1 MKKLLLIL
9 AFPILGVSAQ
19 IEGTWKLAPQ
29 EDAMGVGPS
38 QGSMQ
43 WWSNTVGDLTTRACL
58 FDDSVT
64 FNANG
69 TMMHYMNGQTWLEGW
84 QGMTPDACGTPV
96 APHNGSNPATYAYD
110 GTTNTLSVYGLGAH
124 MGLAKVINGSEIASP
139 ANAADTITYL
149 TGLSNGGNTLTL
161 DINVGANWWQFVY
174 QKTLIINPPTPN
186 VTFKVDMSQYAGPA
200 YTGVFVNGTFNTWCG
215 ACNPM
220 SDANMDGVWEVT
232 LPIGPGP
239 IAYKFTLDGWNAE
252 EQFVGGESCTVTADG
267 LTNRSYTVTG
277 DAVLGTVCYN
287 SCTACAN
294 DVTFKV
300 DMTQSSVPA
309 GSIPEVNGTFNNWCG
324 NCNAM
329 TDANSDGIWE
339 TTISLAAGMY
349 EYKFSYS
356 TWSGQET
363 LAPGSSCT
371 ITTGENTNRSL
382 TVGSEAVVLPIVCWN
397 SCSACPGPTN
407 VFDDIIAV
415 SPNHTYLEAAL
426 IQAGLDVALQNPA
439 SSLTV
444 FAPDDAAITALVT
457 ALGTTISG
465 LLANPL
471 LSDILLY
478 HVVGSQVLSTAL
490 VNGPVVTLN
499 GASVIIDLTSGVMVN
514 TATVTTA
521 DLLADNGVVHVIN
534 SVLVPPN
541 LNISE
546 FSISDLQLYPNPSI
560 DVIKITNSVVENYS
574 ILSSNGV
581 IVSSGKVINNEISVS
596 HLDAGIYFL
605 NLTVKGESQT
615 IRIIKN

>member
-1 MKKLLLIL
+1 MKKLLLFL
-9 AFPILGVSAQ
+9 LLPTAFNAQ
-19 IEGTWKLAPQ
+19 VVGTWKLANQ
-29 EDAMGVGPS
+29 AAAMGVGPS

-43 WWSNTVGDLTTRACL
+43 WWSNTVGDLTTRACM
-58 FDDSVT
+58 FDDSIT

-69 TMMHYMNGQTWLEGW
+69 TMMHYMNGQTWLEAW

-174 QKTLIINPPTPN
+174 QKTVIINPPTPN
-186 VTFKVDMSQYAGPA
+186 VTFKVDMNQYTGPA
-200 YTGVFVNGTFNTWCG
+200 YTGVFVNGTFNGWNGTS
-215 ACNPM
+215 NPM
-220 SDANMDGVWEVT
+220 SDANMDGVWEAVV
-232 LPIGPGP
+232 PIGAGA
-239 IAYKFTLDGWNAE
+239 IEYKFTLDGWAFE
-252 EQFVGGESCTVTADG
+252 EQFVGGETCTVTNG
-267 LTNRSYTVTG
+267 GFTNRSYTVTG

-287 SCTACAN
+287 SCTACASN
-294 DVTFKV
+294 VTFKV
-300 DMTQSSVPA
+300 DMANYTGAAFTGVFL
-309 GSIPEVNGTFNNWCG
+309 NGTFNGWCG
-324 NCNAM
+324 SCNPM
-329 TDANSDGIWE
+329 TDANMDGIWDV
-339 TTISLAAGMY
+339 TLPLPNGSI
-349 EYKFSYS
+349 EYKF
-356 TWSGQET
+356 TLDGWNGQEQFVGGE
-363 LAPGSSCT
+363 PCT
-371 ITTGENTNRSL
+371 VTNGQYTNRL
-382 TVGSEAVVLPIVCWN
+382 YTVAGVADLGVVCFN
-397 SCSACPGPTN
+397 SCSACPSPTN

>member
-1 MKKLLLIL
+1 MKKLLLFL

-29 EDAMGVGPS
+29 AGALAVGPALNNLTWFS
-38 QGSMQ
+38 S
-43 WWSNTVGDLTTRACL
+43 SLGDVTTRACL
-58 FDDSVT
+58 FDDSIKFAPGGAMT
-64 FNANG
+64 
-69 TMMHYMNGQTWLEGW
+69 HYMDGSTWLEAW
-84 QGMTPDACGTPV
+84 QGAPEGCGTPV
-96 APHNGSNPATYAYD
+96 APHAGGVASYTFDAAL
-110 GTTNTLSVYGLGAH
+110 GTLTVNGLGAH
-124 MGLAKVINGSEIASP
+124 IGLAKVHNAGELTSP
-139 ANAADTITYL
+139 AGAVSTITYNVAF
-149 TGLSNGGNTLTL
+149 SNGGNTMTAQ
-161 DINVGANWWQFVY
+161 INFGPGWWQFVY
-174 QKTLIINPPTPN
+174 QKTVVINPPTPN
-186 VTFKVDMSQYAGPA
+186 VTFKVDMSQYTGPA
-200 YTGVFVNGTFNTWCG
+200 YTGVFVNGTFNGWNGTS
-215 ACNPM
+215 NPM
-220 SDANMDGVWEVT
+220 SDANMDGVWETTV
-232 LPIGPGP
+232 PIGAGA
-239 IAYKFTLDGWNAE
+239 IEYKFTLDGWSGQE
-252 EQFVGGESCTVTADG
+252 TLIPGSSCTITTG
-267 LTNRSYTVTG
+267 ENTNRSYTVTG

-300 DMTQSSVPA
+300 DMTQSSMPA

-329 TDANSDGIWE
+329 TDVNSDGIWE

-356 TWSGQET
+356 AWTGQET
-363 LAPGSSCT
+363 LVPGSSCT
-371 ITTGENTNRSL
+371 ITTGANTNRSL

-426 IQAGLDVALQNPA
+426 IATGLDVALQNPA
-439 SSLTV
+439 SLLTV
-444 FAPDDAAITALVT
+444 FAPDDAAIAALVT
-457 ALGTTISG
+457 ALGTNIND

-490 VNGPVVTLN
+490 VSGPVVTLN
-499 GASVIIDLTSGVMVN
+499 GASVIIDLTSVVMVN

>member
-1 MKKLLLIL
+1 MKKLLLFL
-9 AFPILGVSAQ
+9 LLPTAFNAQ
-19 IEGTWKLAPQ
+19 VVGTWKLANQ
-29 EDAMGVGPS
+29 AAAMGVGPS

-43 WWSNTVGDLTTRACL
+43 WWSNTVGDLTTRACM
-58 FDDSVT
+58 FDDSIT

-69 TMMHYMNGQTWLEGW
+69 TMMHYMNGQTWLEAW

-174 QKTLIINPPTPN
+174 QKTVIINPPTPN
-186 VTFKVDMSQYAGPA
+186 VTFKVDMNQYTGPA
-200 YTGVFVNGTFNTWCG
+200 YTGVFVNGTFNGWNGTS
-215 ACNPM
+215 NPM
-220 SDANMDGVWEVT
+220 SDANLDGVWEATV
-232 LPIGPGP
+232 PIGAGA
-239 IAYKFTLDGWNAE
+239 IEYKFTLDGWNGE
-252 EQFVGGESCTVTADG
+252 EQFVGGETCTVTNVG
-267 LTNRSYTVTG
+267 GFTNRSYTVTG

-287 SCTACAN
+287 SCTACASN
-294 DVTFKV
+294 VTFKV
-300 DMTQSSVPA
+300 DMANYVGLPFTGVFL
-309 GSIPEVNGTFNNWCG
+309 NGTFNNWCG
-324 NCNAM
+324 ACNPM
-329 TDANSDGIWE
+329 TDANMDGIWDL
-339 TTISLAAGMY
+339 TIPLPNGAI
-349 EYKFSYS
+349 EYKF
-356 TWSGQET
+356 TLDGWIGQEQFVGGE
-363 LAPGSSCT
+363 PCT
-371 ITTGENTNRSL
+371 VTNGQYTNRL
-382 TVGSEAVVLPIVCWN
+382 YTVAGVADLGVVCFN
-397 SCSACPGPTN
+397 SCSACPSPTN

>member
-1 MKKLLLIL
+1 MKKLLLLL

-29 EDAMGVGPS
+29 AGSLAVGPALNNLTWFS
-38 QGSMQ
+38 S
-43 WWSNTVGDLTTRACL
+43 SLGDVTTRACL
-58 FDDSVT
+58 FDDSIKFAPGGAMT
-64 FNANG
+64 
-69 TMMHYMNGQTWLEGW
+69 HYMDGSTWLEGW
-84 QGMTPDACGTPV
+84 QGAPEGCGTPV
-96 APHNGSNPATYAYD
+96 APHTGGAATYAFD
-110 GTTNTLSVYGLGAH
+110 AALGTLTVNGLGAH
-124 MGLAKVINGSEIASP
+124 MGLAKVHNAGELTSP
-139 ANAADTITYL
+139 AGAVSTITYNVL
-149 TGLSNGGNTLTL
+149 FSNGGNTMTAQ
-161 DINVGANWWQFVY
+161 INFGGGWWQYVY
-174 QKTLIINPPTPN
+174 QKTELITPAIEGTWKLAGQAGALAVGPALNNLTWFASSLGDVTTRACLFDDSIKFAPGGAMTHYMGGSTWLEGWQGAPEGCGTPVAPHTGGAATYAFDAALGTLTVNGLGAHIGLAKVHNAGELTSPAGAVSTITYNVAFSNGGNTMTAQINFGGGWWQYVYQKMVVINPPT
-186 VTFKVDMSQYAGPA
+186 
-200 YTGVFVNGTFNTWCG
+200 
-215 ACNPM
+215 
-220 SDANMDGVWEVT
+220 
-232 LPIGPGP
+232 
-239 IAYKFTLDGWNAE
+239 
-252 EQFVGGESCTVTADG
+252 
-267 LTNRSYTVTG
+267 
-277 DAVLGTVCYN
+277 
-287 SCTACAN
+287 
-294 DVTFKV
+294 
-300 DMTQSSVPA
+300 
-309 GSIPEVNGTFNNWCG
+309 
-324 NCNAM
+324 
-329 TDANSDGIWE
+329 
-339 TTISLAAGMY
+339 
-349 EYKFSYS
+349 
-356 TWSGQET
+356 
-363 LAPGSSCT
+363 
-371 ITTGENTNRSL
+371 
-382 TVGSEAVVLPIVCWN
+382 
-397 SCSACPGPTN
+397 PTN

>member
-1 MKKLLLIL
+1 MKNFYFLLGALLTSLSTLSQNVVEVNASDNWIGYMNVFNLDGSYVFGSGWGVLELKTTPDSTGNQVIL
-9 AFPILGVSAQ
+9 QPNFNTYQNAMNSGDPGDIAFWTDGAGGGYKIMEANTIVEPGALFNGQDLTFSGSVVSNTLDTGYAAYFFIKALDPNAGYQDALDGSGVSPIPASGNFSVS
-19 IEGTWKLAPQ
+19 IPA
-29 EDAMGVGPS
+29 A
-38 QGSMQ
+38 
-43 WWSNTVGDLTTRACL
+43 DLPAGMIIQYG
-58 FDDSVT
+58 FNIIGI
-64 FNANG
+64 NAN
-69 TMMHYMNGQTWLEGW
+69 
-84 QGMTPDACGTPV
+84 P
-96 APHNGSNPATYAYD
+96 
-110 GTTNTLSVYGLGAH
+110 
-124 MGLAKVINGSEIASP
+124 
-139 ANAADTITYL
+139 
-149 TGLSNGGNTLTL
+149 
-161 DINVGANWWQFVY
+161 
-174 QKTLIINPPTPN
+174 
-186 VTFKVDMSQYAGPA
+186 
-200 YTGVFVNGTFNTWCG
+200 
-215 ACNPM
+215 
-220 SDANMDGVWEVT
+220 
-232 LPIGPGP
+232 
-239 IAYKFTLDGWNAE
+239 AE
-252 EQFVGGESCTVTADG
+252 EANLGSI
-267 LTNRSYTVTG
+267 
-277 DAVLGTVCYN
+277 VLGPVSN
-287 SCTACAN
+287 S
-294 DVTFKV
+294 
-300 DMTQSSVPA
+300 
-309 GSIPEVNGTFNNWCG
+309 
-324 NCNAM
+324 
-329 TDANSDGIWE
+329 
-339 TTISLAAGMY
+339 
-349 EYKFSYS
+349 
-356 TWSGQET
+356 
-363 LAPGSSCT
+363 
-371 ITTGENTNRSL
+371 
-382 TVGSEAVVLPIVCWN
+382 
-397 SCSACPGPTN
+397 N

-514 TATVTTA
+514 TATVTTP

>member
-29 EDAMGVGPS
+29 ALAMGVGPS

-43 WWSNTVGDLTTRACL
+43 WWSNTVGDLTTRACM

-174 QKTLIINPPTPN
+174 QKTVIINPPTPN
-186 VTFKVDMSQYAGPA
+186 VTFKVDMSQYTGPA
-200 YTGVFVNGTFNTWCG
+200 FTTVNLSGTFNTWCG
-215 ACNPM
+215 TCNPLT
-220 SDANMDGVWEVT
+220 DANMDGVWETTV
-232 LPIGPGP
+232 PIPAGA
-239 IAYKFTLDGWNAE
+239 IEYKFTLDDWNGQ
-252 EQFVGGESCTVTADG
+252 EQFVGGETCTVTNG
-267 LTNRSYTVTG
+267 GFTNRSYTVTG

-287 SCTACAN
+287 SCTACASN
-294 DVTFKV
+294 VTFKV
-300 DMTQSSVPA
+300 DMANYTGAAFTGVFL
-309 GSIPEVNGTFNNWCG
+309 NGTFNGWCG
-324 NCNAM
+324 SCNPM
-329 TDANSDGIWE
+329 TDANMDGIWDV
-339 TTISLAAGMY
+339 TLPLPNGAI
-349 EYKFSYS
+349 EYKF
-356 TWSGQET
+356 TLDGWIGQEQFVGGE
-363 LAPGSSCT
+363 PCT
-371 ITTGENTNRSL
+371 VTNGQYTNRSY

>member
-1 MKKLLLIL
+1 MKKLLLLL

-29 EDAMGVGPS
+29 AGALAVGS
-38 QGSMQ
+38 ALNNLTWFS
-43 WWSNTVGDLTTRACL
+43 SSLGDVTTRACL
-58 FDDSVT
+58 FDDSIKFAPGGAMT
-64 FNANG
+64 
-69 TMMHYMNGQTWLEGW
+69 HYMDGSTWLEAW
-84 QGMTPDACGTPV
+84 QGAPEGCGTPV
-96 APHNGSNPATYAYD
+96 APHAGGVASYTFDAAL
-110 GTTNTLSVYGLGAH
+110 GTLTVNGLGAH
-124 MGLAKVINGSEIASP
+124 IGLAKVHNAGELTSP
-139 ANAADTITYL
+139 AGAVSTITYNVAF
-149 TGLSNGGNTLTL
+149 SNGGNTMTAQ
-161 DINVGANWWQFVY
+161 INFGPGWWQFVY
-174 QKTLIINPPTPN
+174 QKTVIINPPTPN
-186 VTFKVDMSQYAGPA
+186 VTFKVDMSQYTGPA
-200 YTGVFVNGTFNTWCG
+200 YTGVFVNGTFNGWNGTS
-215 ACNPM
+215 NPM
-220 SDANMDGVWEVT
+220 SDANMDGVWETTV
-232 LPIGPGP
+232 PIGAGA
-239 IAYKFTLDGWNAE
+239 IEYKFTLDGWNGQ
-252 EQFVGGESCTVTADG
+252 EQFVGGETCTVTNNG
-267 LTNRSYTVTG
+267 FTNRSYTVTG

-300 DMTQSSVPA
+300 DMTQSSMPA

-329 TDANSDGIWE
+329 TDVNSDGIWE

-356 TWSGQET
+356 AWTGQET
-363 LAPGSSCT
+363 LVPGSSCT
-371 ITTGENTNRSL
+371 ITTGANTNRSL